1 VARVPRCALAP
12 DPRDAKVMIPIRLV
26 RKNLFKH
33 KVRFVLT
40 VLSLAVAIFL
50 LCALRSLVVA
60 LEAGVKASATNR
72 LVVQSSVSLF
82 VYLPDAYEPNL
93 REVEGV
99 ENICRWNWFGGF
111 YQEPKNFFAQ
121 FATDPDALLDIYPEI
136 EIVDGSIETFR
147 KERTA
152 CVVGQAT
159 AEKYGKKVGDNFPI
173 VGTIFPRLD
182 GSAWDFK
189 IAAIY
194 RSSKPTID
202 QNTLF
207 FHYDFLDEA
216 LEAGEATGPHGAGIY
231 VLKIR
236 PDADPTAIMSTIDA
250 LYEHGPQKV
259 QTTTEQEFQK
269 QFVSMVGNVP
279 FFVASIGSGVMLA
292 ILLAVLNTMLLS
304 AREQTRD
311 VGVMKALG
319 FTDGSVFGLMLLQS
333 LVLCGLGGGLG
344 MLAAKLS
351 EPALEAMLATM
362 FPNYL
367 VTGATLLLAAG
378 FTLALGLAAGLA
390 PAIRAR
396 RLEAVEAL
404 RTTV

>member
-1 VARVPRCALAP
+1 
-12 DPRDAKVMIPIRLV
+12 MIPLRLV
-26 RKNLFKH
+26 RKNLLKH

-40 VLSLAVAIFL
+40 VLSMTVAIFL

-60 LEAGVKASATNR
+60 LEAGVKASSTNR

-82 VYLPDAYEPNL
+82 VYLPDSYEPKL

-99 ENICRWNWFGGF
+99 ANVCRWNWFGGF

-121 FATDPDALLDIYPEI
+121 FATDPEALLDVYPEI
-136 EIVDGSIETFR
+136 EIIDGSYETFR
-147 KERTA
+147 RERTA

-159 AEKYGKKVGDNFPI
+159 AEKYGKKVGDTFPI
-173 VGTIFPRLD
+173 IGTIFPRVD

-207 FHYDFLDEA
+207 FHNKFLDEA
-216 LEAGEATGPHGAGIY
+216 LESGESMGPRGAGIY
-231 VLKIR
+231 VLR
-236 PDADPTAIMSTIDA
+236 TEPDADATAIMSTIDA

-269 QFVSMVGNVP
+269 QFVSMIGNVP
-279 FFVASIGSGVMLA
+279 FFVASIGGGVMLA
-292 ILLAVLNTMLLS
+292 ILLAVLNTMLMS

-311 VGVMKALG
+311 VGVLKALG
-319 FTDGSVFGLMLLQS
+319 FTDMGLFGLMLLQS
-333 LVLCGLGGGLG
+333 LVLCGLGGALG
-344 MLAAKLS
+344 ILLAKIT
-351 EPALEAMLATM
+351 EPAIERFLATF
-362 FPNYL
+362 FPNYM
-367 VTGATLLLAAG
+367 VTGSTMIQATVLTLGLGLLAG
-378 FTLALGLAAGLA
+378 IA
-390 PAIRAR
+390 PALRAR
-396 RLEAVEAL
+396 GLKAVEAM
-404 RTTV
+404 RAAV